1 MIYLIVNARDP
12 FTPYLLSALTGS
24 VPLFPYVVLSLTATF
39 ILLVMT
45 FFTLTSAIQADT
57 RALLH
62 KHIVQPYLVSDPSAP
77 TPTEVVPSP
86 ITATMTLAS
95 AQDASI
101 YALNEQVQ
109 ALNEALAQ
117 PPAAART
124 LTEQDTVITSATRR
138 VPRANTRHVPANIEA
153 TSNPP
158 FALHNTLRA
167 LNGIGPK
174 TERMFHGIGI
184 TTIGELLVADPEW
197 VAEHTPL
204 TIRRIQH
211 FQEIAYARVAGETQE
226 GSQFPAITPTT
237 A

>member
-12 FTPYLLSALTGS
+12 FTPYLLSALIGS
-24 VPLFPYVVLSLTATF
+24 VPLFPYVVLSLTATL

-45 FFTLTSAIQADT
+45 FFTLTLAIQADT

-62 KHIVQPYLVSDPSAP
+62 QHIVQPYLVSDASAP
-77 TPTEVVPSP
+77 TPTDVVPSR
-86 ITATMTLAS
+86 IIATMTSAS
-95 AQDASI
+95 AHDSSI
-101 YALNEQVQ
+101 NTLNEQVQ
-109 ALNEALAQ
+109 ALSKALAQ

-124 LTEQDTVITSATRR
+124 LTEQDTTIA
-138 VPRANTRHVPANIEA
+138 PATRHVPHATARRVPTHIDA
-153 TSNPP
+153 TSCSLLS
-158 FALHNTLRA
+158 LHSSVRA

-174 TERMFHGIGI
+174 TERALHGTGI
-184 TTIGELLVADPEW
+184 TTLGELLVADPDW

-211 FQEIAYARVAGETQE
+211 FQKIAYTRIAGESQE